1 MILWHAGLAAAI
13 TYFTLGRRRIDYRFI
28 LLGAIAPDL
37 LDGLLS
43 VLRFPAW
50 EGRGVSHSILAVV
63 VVAVLILVTTHGTR
77 RLSLFGLA
85 VGWLLH
91 LVGDAM
97 WDLPRTFLWPAF
109 GFAFANAPEPYSWDL
124 FTRPQDHALPWIGE
138 FVGVVLLSWFWVAF
152 ELGRGGRFRRFLRDG
167 QLRA

>member
-28 LLGAIAPDL
+28 LLGAITPDVI
-37 LDGLLS
+37 DGLLS
-43 VLRFPAW
+43 RFAFPEW
-50 EGRGVSHSILAVV
+50 RGRGISHSILAVV
-63 VVAVLILVTTHGTR
+63 VVAVVVLLATRGTR
-77 RLSLFGLA
+77 RLALFGLS

-109 GFAFANAPEPYSWDL
+109 GFDFADAPEPYSWQL
-124 FTRPQDHALPWIGE
+124 FTRPQNHLLAWSGEAVGAL
-138 FVGVVLLSWFWVAF
+138 LLAWFWVAF
-152 ELGRGGRFRRFLRDG
+152 ELGRRGRFRAFLRDG

>member
-13 TYFTLGRRRIDYRFI
+13 TYFTLGRRRIDYRFV

-37 LDGLLS
+37 IDGALS
-43 VLRFPAW
+43 RWAFPEW
-50 EGRGVSHSILAVV
+50 HGRGISHSMLAVV
-63 VVAVLILVTTHGTR
+63 VVAVLILVTTGGSR

-109 GFAFANAPEPYSWDL
+109 GGEFADAPEPYSWAL
-124 FTRPQDHALPWIGE
+124 FTRPQDHIPAWVGE
-138 FVGVVLLSWFWVAF
+138 FVGVVLLSWFWIAF
-152 ELGRGGRFRRFLRDG
+152 ELGRGGRGRRFLRDG

>member
-13 TYFTLGRRRIDYRFI
+13 TYFTLGRRRIDYRFV
-28 LLGAIAPDL
+28 LLGAIAPDAI
-37 LDGLLS
+37 DGALS
-43 VLRFPAW
+43 RWAFPEW
-50 EGRGVSHSILAVV
+50 QGRGISHTVLAVV
-63 VVAVLILVTTHGTR
+63 VVAIVILLTTRGTR
-77 RLSLFGLA
+77 RLALFGLA

-109 GFAFANAPEPYSWDL
+109 GFDLAHAPEPYSVDL
-124 FTRPQDHALPWIGE
+124 FTRPQDHLLEWLGEVAGAL
-138 FVGVVLLSWFWVAF
+138 LLVWFWVAF
-152 ELGRGGRFRRFLRDG
+152 ELGRAGRFRRFLRDG